1 MNDAVSWNELLR
13 LSDWEGRQQ
22 RYPQAL
28 RKAREALVWA
38 ERDYGAESYE
48 VVATWE
54 YVAKAASFNQDAD
67 TVEKAQTAVQRLM
80 GKLVPRTTK
89 GTLLQASSLLYQANA
104 QFLTFGDDQAAQK
117 LLAKALK
124 LRETLSGPQHASTGY
139 VLARSGQ
146 LYDLCGDPQ
155 KGMPLLERARRI
167 FESALGPCHIDLAQL
182 LEDLGNVYLRAAQE
196 PIARLEDLGSGH
208 LCEEPIARPLCK
220 KALEALSAAR
230 QIREAFGNPEEY
242 LYYLLLSEAVALRR
256 LGRTSDTV
264 VLEPRAKKTLPLA

>member
-67 TVEKAQTAVQRLM
+67 TVEKAQTAVHRLM

-182 LEDLGNVYLRAAQE
+182 LEDLGNVYLRSAQE
-196 PIARLEDLGSGH
+196 PIAR
-208 LCEEPIARPLCK
+208 ALCK

-230 QIREAFGNPEEY
+230 QIRKAFGNPDEY